1 MSGRAFA
8 LWNHDVW
15 GGEVRR
21 VLDADLLWF
30 SYSGAMSR
38 RVRERRTAFEH
49 LGPLD
54 TLIPIST
61 GTARL
66 TQENDGS
73 VLLDVNG
80 VPSSHLHPDPE
91 HLVFEY
97 MRWMQLVIDL
107 HLSELPLESEGSA
120 APASPAPQLAHLGG
134 GGCSLPRALAA
145 SHPRARQI
153 VVEIDE
159 LLAQQVRTWFDLPR
173 SPQLRLRTDDALNAL
188 SSWRE
193 DRFDI
198 VVRDVFA
205 GAVTPTELTTRSVAE
220 HAARVLREGGI
231 YLANCAAP
239 PGSGLMADEVATL
252 SAVFAHVGVIAEP
265 AHLTGKRRGN
275 CVLLAS
281 QRPLPEGVDRALR
294 SDAVSVRLA
303 KRPQVEAL
311 SRAGRIIGQ
320 D

>member
-1 MSGRAFA
+1 MARRDRA
-8 LWNHDVW
+8 
-15 GGEVRR
+15 RR
-21 VLDADLLWF
+21 PAF
-30 SYSGAMSR
+30 SQ
-38 RVRERRTAFEH
+38 

-66 TQENDGS
+66 TLENDGS

-97 MRWMQLVIDL
+97 MRWMLLVIDR
-107 HLSELPLESEGSA
+107 HLEAGDEDSDGA
-120 APASPAPQLAHLGG
+120 TAVQLAHLGG
-134 GGCSLPRALAA
+134 GGCSLPRAIAA
-145 SHPRARQI
+145 RHPRSRQI

-173 SPQLRLRTDDALNAL
+173 SPQLRVRTEDALSAL
-188 SSWRE
+188 GSWRE
-193 DRFDI
+193 SRFD
-198 VVRDVFA
+198 VLVRDVFA
-205 GAVTPTELTTRSVAE
+205 GAVTPQELTTVAAAE
-220 HAARVLREGGI
+220 HADRVLRDGGL

-252 SAVFAHVGVIAEP
+252 SAVFPHVGVIAEP
-265 AHLTGKRRGN
+265 AHLSGKRRGN

-281 QRPLPEGVDRALR
+281 RRPLPEMIDRDLR

-303 KRPQVEAL
+303 RSAQVEAL
-311 SRAGRIIGQ
+311 ARAGRVLGR
-320 D
+320 

>member
-1 MSGRAFA
+1 
-8 LWNHDVW
+8 
-15 GGEVRR
+15 
-21 VLDADLLWF
+21 
-30 SYSGAMSR
+30 MSR
-38 RVRERRTAFEH
+38 RSRERRTAFEH

-54 TLIPIST
+54 TPIPIST

-97 MRWMQLVIDL
+97 MRWMLLVIDL
-107 HLSELPLESEGSA
+107 HLEDRPSEPAGTSEQ
-120 APASPAPQLAHLGG
+120 PAAPQLAHLGG
-134 GGCSLPRALAA
+134 GGCSLPRAIAA
-145 SHPRARQI
+145 SHPRSRQI

-173 SPQLRLRTDDALNAL
+173 SPQLRLRTDDALSAL
-188 SSWRE
+188 STWRE
-193 DRFDI
+193 DRFD
-198 VVRDVFA
+198 VLVRDVFA
-205 GAVTPTELTTRSVAE
+205 GAITPAELTSLAAAE
-220 HAARVLREGGI
+220 HAARVLRDGGI

-252 SAVFAHVGVIAEP
+252 SAAFTHVGVIAEP
-265 AHLTGKRRGN
+265 AHLSGKRRGN

-303 KRPQVEAL
+303 RRPQVEAL
-311 SRAGRIIGQ
+311 AHAGRVLGPS
-320 D
+320 